1 MKKFEKIKEW
11 FKNNKNEM
19 ICGVIIA
26 GTAVGAFW
34 LGGKVCELQVSLG
47 LQKLIEHD
55 GVMALTK
62 PHKKGEPIVEI
73 GCDEWIKMMQERKS
87 K

>member
-1 MKKFEKIKEW
+1 MKKFEKTREW
-11 FKNNKNEM
+11 FKENKNEI
-19 ICGVIIA
+19 ICGAIIA

-47 LQKLIEHD
+47 LQKFVEHD

-62 PHKKGEPIVEI
+62 PHKKGEPLVEI
-73 GCDEWIKMMQERKS
+73 EVDEWIKMMQERKG